1 MAREVRLYGLIY
13 TRIRQ
18 SRVYYIRDGPRE
30 RRGGRELSGDRGR
43 DPPLAQSQG
52 QLPTVTYLSLSL
64 FSSPYPFLF
73 DPLVKGLGTPRVACP
88 VIPVKRI
95 ISLFETLAI
104 LWSPPLFIPGR
115 CVGWWRVARCASS
128 LFVSSYSPV
137 FRIRGDTRVRVHAV
151 YYTVRR
157 REWPSNARPRCLLR
171 GARHVEAV
179 GAWNSRRQTG
189 GEGGVDGLST
199 AGRVAIPPRLLLQ
212 NTLINDSSE
221 QIYLHY

>member
-1 MAREVRLYGLIY
+1 MDLY
-13 TRIRQ
+13 TRESGKVGCIIYATGQEKEEAAESYPETEPWSTTGSVTGAATYR
-18 SRVYYIRDGPRE
+18 Y
-30 RRGGRELSGDRGR
+30 LSF
-43 DPPLAQSQG
+43 
-52 QLPTVTYLSLSL
+52 SLSL

-115 CVGWWRVARCASS
+115 WVGWWRVARCASS

-137 FRIRGDTRVRVHAV
+137 FRTRGDTRVRVHAV

>member
-137 FRIRGDTRVRVHAV
+137 FRTRGHACTCTRGLLHRTEKRVAEQRPTAV
-151 YYTVRR
+151 FITR
-157 REWPSNARPRCLLR
+157 RETRRGGGCVKFAQTNRRWRRCR
-171 GARHVEAV
+171 RFVDGR
-179 GAWNSRRQTG
+179 SRRH
-189 GEGGVDGLST
+189 ST
-199 AGRVAIPPRLLLQ
+199 TASVTKYF
-212 NTLINDSSE
+212 N
-221 QIYLHY
+221 